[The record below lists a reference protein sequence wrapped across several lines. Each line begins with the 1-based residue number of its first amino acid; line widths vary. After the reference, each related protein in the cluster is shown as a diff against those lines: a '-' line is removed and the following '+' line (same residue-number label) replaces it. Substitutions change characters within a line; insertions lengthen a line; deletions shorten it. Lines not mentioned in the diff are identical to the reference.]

1 MIINKIT
8 YEQLLKIITPKINF
22 VVLKFEISHTQRV
35 NASLVSLE
43 SLDEYHSHIQ
53 NNLCI
58 VIYDR
63 EKIKDFKKNYFF
75 KLKDILKNV
84 NNLNRFE
91 LKNIIVMLSTH
102 FPSYKSFIE
111 NQEQIIEY
119 ITLIRQTSKQ
129 SQKIISNL
137 QKKLSKLIDFALI
150 SKDTQR
156 LSDFTENQITQF
168 LKKKKPKDIDEKFKL
183 RSEFLQSREY
193 KDAYSGEY
201 DRLARNNYKHY
212 IEQENRGLLS
222 LLDIFF
228 VDNELV
234 ITNNKMF
241 EDKKQELIELTYK
254 QLYEM
259 NYAQLLEQGSPSK
272 AKLTDAIKI
281 YSRIHREFNTINL
294 YSLDFT
300 YDMNDNIKSIF
311 IKLYSEIG
319 KHTLNTLEIN
329 DETALLNE
337 IYQENL
343 YQEDLLSLFIQ
354 HNQEEDKKL
363 QSTLKKLIELD
374 ITDSDWRERAEEIGI
389 EIPDDYIDESEIYQY
404 QEEQR
409 ETFYEFIQDKTLKD
423 VNTKYKTLKTKKSQT
438 KKPSKNTENI
448 ALDIDLA
455 NLSEEEI
462 ETVASDNFFNYF
474 STSTKDI
481 VQCTCSTS
489 LMGEDDIITCTE
501 YLKNKFSFNE
511 EDLIELS
518 KEVECQLIIYDLL
531 KNDNVSINKNLL
543 LNPYI
548 EDVNI
553 IDIVKADYEQY
564 FDFIIDNIELFNENI
579 FELIFEN
586 VYTLDYNQI
595 DTIFDLDR
603 DTLKLQLLQ
612 SPLLNEYILE
622 KLYEEDNDFITIEL
636 IKNEDAQS
644 FIETKYKELSLSKNI
659 EILKLIASK
668 EISISEEIFVNLFNS
683 QNEEVLE
690 LLEQHDKYCQK
701 YCPEK
706 Y

>member
-8 YEQLLKIITPKINF
+8 YEQLNKTITPKINF

-43 SLDEYHSHIQ
+43 NLDEYHSYIQ

-58 VIYDR
+58 VIYDS
-63 EKIKDFKKNYFF
+63 EKIKDFKKNYFI
-75 KLKDILKNV
+75 KLEDILKNV

-111 NQEQIIEY
+111 KQEQIIEH

-129 SQKIISNL
+129 SQKIIGNL
-137 QKKLSKLIDFALI
+137 QKKLSKLIDFALL
-150 SKDTQR
+150 SKDIQR

-168 LKKKKPKDIDEKFKL
+168 LKQKQPKDIDEKFKL
-183 RSEFLQSREY
+183 RSEFLQSRKY

-201 DRLARNNYKHY
+201 DTLARKNYKHY
-212 IEQENRGLLS
+212 IEQESRGLLS

-228 VDNELV
+228 VNNELA

-254 QLYEM
+254 QLYKM

-272 AKLTDAIKI
+272 TKLTDAIKI
-281 YSRIHREFNTINL
+281 YSRIYREFNTINL

-311 IKLYSEIG
+311 TKLYSEIG

-329 DETALLNE
+329 DETSLLNE

-354 HNQEEDKKL
+354 HNQEEDEEL

-374 ITDSDWRERAEEIGI
+374 ITGSDWQERAEEIGI
-389 EIPDDYIDESEIYQY
+389 EIPYDYIDESEIYQY
-404 QEEQR
+404 QEERR

-423 VNTKYKTLKTKKSQT
+423 VNTKYKTVKITNSQI
-438 KKPSKNTENI
+438 KEHPKNLENI
-448 ALDIDLA
+448 ALDINLT

-462 ETVASDNFFNYF
+462 GTIACDNFFNYF

-481 VQCTCSTS
+481 VQCTCIKS
-489 LMGEDDIITCTE
+489 LMGENDTITCTE
-501 YLKNKFSFNE
+501 YLKDKFSFNE
-511 EDLIELS
+511 KDLIELS
-518 KEVECQLIIYDLL
+518 KEVKCQLIINDLL
-531 KNDNVSINKNLL
+531 KNNNVSINKNLL

-548 EDVNI
+548 EDVNV
-553 IDIVKADYEQY
+553 IDIIKEDDEIYL
-564 FDFIIDNIELFNENI
+564 DFI
-579 FELIFEN
+579 
-586 VYTLDYNQI
+586 
-595 DTIFDLDR
+595 R
-603 DTLKLQLLQ
+603 
-612 SPLLNEYILE
+612 
-622 KLYEEDNDFITIEL
+622 
-636 IKNEDAQS
+636 
-644 FIETKYKELSLSKNI
+644 
-659 EILKLIASK
+659 
-668 EISISEEIFVNLFNS
+668 
-683 QNEEVLE
+683 
-690 LLEQHDKYCQK
+690 
-701 YCPEK
+701 
-706 Y
+706 